1 MSSIYGPLSNGKIML
16 KVNEASATEA
26 FTTHEEFEDYL
37 DQISNA

>member
-1 MSSIYGPLSNGKIML
+1 MSSIYGPVMERLCSV

-26 FTTHEEFEDYL
+26 FTTHEEFDDYL